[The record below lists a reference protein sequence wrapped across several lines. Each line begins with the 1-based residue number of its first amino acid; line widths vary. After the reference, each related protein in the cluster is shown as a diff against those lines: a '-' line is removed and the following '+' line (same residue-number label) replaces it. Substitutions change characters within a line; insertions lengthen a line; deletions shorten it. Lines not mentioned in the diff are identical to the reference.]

1 MTYALYDSLINAASN
16 IQLNDLWSLK
26 LFCCFLELPYDDRI
40 TAITA
45 LVNKLPSL
53 NYKVLNDFITHLSV

>member
-1 MTYALYDSLINAASN
+1 MHCMTHSLML
-16 IQLNDLWSLK
+16 QVMVEGFVHLFK
-26 LFCCFLELPYDDRI
+26 LLCCVLELPYDDRI

-45 LVNKLPSL
+45 LVNKLPRL